1 MDEDWAAVRRSPA
14 SRSAAARLAA
24 AEPVVATLDV
34 TDLGQ
39 IVSWLRPSRHF
50 RSDQGPGPARAAS
63 VLQAMLR
70 SQRVHPLVPRAIL
83 QAVLPGL
90 VGVARRL
97 AWGAGGEWEDGGSF
111 LADVLDTA
119 WEVIVQWSGDDR
131 DYAVLDLLSAVRCRL
146 RRRLVHHRA
155 LAQRPAAVLDP
166 GVEWSVPWRRGA
178 TDLDELV
185 RAIED
190 VTGNE
195 IDEADAAVLYAHR
208 VLGYTMT
215 ELAALTGRTRRHLG
229 ARRDRAVRAVL
240 A

>member
-1 MDEDWAAVRRSPA
+1 M
-14 SRSAAARLAA
+14 
-24 AEPVVATLDV
+24 
-34 TDLGQ
+34 
-39 IVSWLRPSRHF
+39 
-50 RSDQGPGPARAAS
+50 
-63 VLQAMLR
+63 
-70 SQRVHPLVPRAIL
+70 VPRAIL

-111 LADVLDTA
+111 LADAIDTA
-119 WEVIVQWSGDDR
+119 WEVIVEWAGDDR
-131 DYAVLDLLSAVRCRL
+131 DYAVLDLLSAIRCRL
-146 RRRLVHHRA
+146 RRRLAHHRA
-155 LAQRPAAVLDP
+155 LLQRPAADSSSDDD
-166 GVEWSVPWRRGA
+166 WTVPWRQGS

-215 ELAALTGRTRRHLG
+215 ELAAMTGRTRRHLG
-229 ARRDRAVRAVL
+229 VRRDRAVQAVL